1 MIMKKKG
8 GLVVLF
14 FVFLLSG
21 VFDLCAQSPDSLW
34 FTDLKKMG
42 INNGDEFVITLDEDR
57 MSGPIILDFKN
68 REVTIILRSINDLK
82 NLSLVGT
89 GALFTVDKGVTL
101 VLENI
106 ALTGITGNNSALITI
121 KNGGA
126 LVMNSGAII
135 SGNIN
140 NNSDGQGGG
149 VYIEEGNFFM
159 NDGEI
164 SNNFAKFGGGVRQKI
179 DGEFTMSGGT
189 IKNNT
194 GKNAG
199 GGVYLNG
206 SNFKFTGGSIE
217 GNSAHL
223 GGGVLIHGGEFN
235 MRGGSIG
242 GNNARIDGGGLFV
255 SRGTFEKTGGIIYGA
270 DEDDVLLRNI
280 AGNKGHAVFTSDLI
294 RDTTAGIDID
304 LKSYTYSIF

>member
-1 MIMKKKG
+1 MKRFLA
-8 GLVVLF
+8 GLYF
-14 FVFLLSG
+14 IFLLSG
-21 VFDLCAQSPDSLW
+21 VFVLCAQSPDSLW

-42 INNGDEFVITLDEDR
+42 INNGDEFVITLNEDR
-57 MSGPIILDFKN
+57 TSGPIVLNFKDK
-68 REVTIILRSINDLK
+68 EVTIIFRSTNDLK
-82 NLSLVGT
+82 NLSLVGA

-106 ALTGITGNNSALITI
+106 VLTGVTRNSSALITI
-121 KNGGA
+121 KNGGT
-126 LVMNSGAII
+126 LVMNSEAII
-135 SGNIN
+135 SSNIN
-140 NNSDGQGGG
+140 NSSEGQGGG
-149 VYIEEGNFFM
+149 VYIEEGSFFM

-179 DGEFTMSGGT
+179 DDEFIMSGGT

-194 GKNAG
+194 GENAG

-206 SNFKFTGGSIE
+206 NVFDFIGGSIA
-217 GNSAHL
+217 GNSAQL

-242 GNNARIDGGGLFV
+242 GNSAYANGGGLLV

-270 DEDDVLLRNI
+270 DEDDVSLRNT
-280 AGNKGHAVFTSDLI
+280 ASNKGHAVFTSDLI
-294 RDTTAGIDID
+294 RDTTAGLDIN
-304 LKSYTYSIF
+304 LKSYTYNIF